1 MKSEK
6 SQNLRILVECAIMVA
21 LATVLSILPIWSAPL
36 GGSVTLF
43 SMVPIILISYLHGCK
58 WGLATGFVHSVIQL
72 ILGFSNVMYVPT
84 AIGVV
89 LCIGMDYIIPF
100 TLIGLAGIFKNT
112 TRNDFVNVI
121 LGSFTVCLIRYASHV
136 IVGGAVWYELTK
148 AGDWNEYV
156 HTVGMWTYS
165 FVYNAQFMVPE
176 TVLVLVAAPVVV
188 GMLKLLTRKKAR

>member
-6 SQNLRILVECAIMVA
+6 SKNLRILTECAIMVA
-21 LATVLSILPIWSAPL
+21 LSTVLSLLILWEAPL
-36 GGSVTLF
+36 GGAVTLF
-43 SMVPIILISYLHGCK
+43 SMAPIILISYLHGCK

-72 ILGFSNVMYVPT
+72 ILGFSNVMYVPS
-84 AIGVV
+84 AIGVC
-89 LCIGMDYIIPF
+89 LCIGLDYIVPF
-100 TLIGLAGIFKNT
+100 TLIGLAGMF
-112 TRNDFVNVI
+112 RNVTKKEIVNVI
-121 LGSFTVCLIRYASHV
+121 LGSLTVCVIRYASHV

-176 TVLVLVAAPVVV
+176 TAIVLVAAPVLVV
-188 GMLKLLTRKKAR
+188 LIRLLSKKKA

>member
-1 MKSEK
+1 MKNEK
-6 SQNLRILVECAIMVA
+6 SKNLRILVECAIMVA
-21 LATVLSILPIWSAPL
+21 LATVLAALPIWEAPL

-43 SMVPIILISYLHGCK
+43 SAVPIILISYLRGVK

-72 ILGFSNVMYVPT
+72 IFGLKNIVYVPT
-84 AIGVV
+84 AKGVF
-89 LCIGMDYIIPF
+89 LCVVMDYILPF
-100 TLIGLAGIFKNT
+100 TLLGLAGIFAD
-112 TRNDFVNVI
+112 RDRQSVWRVL

-165 FVYNAQFMVPE
+165 LVYNAQFMVPE
-176 TVLVLVAAPVVV
+176 TVLTLVAAPAILSVIRVV
-188 GMLKLLTRKKAR
+188 GKRKVR